1 MSIENLVWFC
11 KERSEKRKPNK
22 VLEYQTYTSSKTLTG
37 MKSINDKCFVVLL
50 FIRHVALYNLF

>member
-11 KERSEKRKPNK
+11 KERSEKRKPNN
-22 VLEYQTYTSSKTLTG
+22 VSEYQTRTSSKTLTV

-50 FIRHVALYNLF
+50 FI